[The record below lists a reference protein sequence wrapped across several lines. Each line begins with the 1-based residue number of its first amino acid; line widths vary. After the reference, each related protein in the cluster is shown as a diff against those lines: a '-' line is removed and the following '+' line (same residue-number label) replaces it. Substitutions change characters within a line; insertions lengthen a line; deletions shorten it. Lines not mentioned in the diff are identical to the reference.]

1 MKEQLFLK
9 LKNGNLYS
17 VDAFA
22 DLNMFMEAIDGF
34 LEHHQTAEHY
44 TTPFFRLSVN
54 GGNVLV
60 FQINELLSV
69 YMERYAKEDEPVND
83 V

>member
-1 MKEQLFLK
+1 MEEELFLK
-9 LKNGNLYS
+9 MKNGDVYL
-17 VDAFA
+17 VDNFV
-22 DLNMFMEAIDGF
+22 DLNLFMEAIDGF
-34 LEHHQTAEHY
+34 LEHHQTVGHY

-69 YMERYAKEDEPVND
+69 YMERYAQEDEPVND